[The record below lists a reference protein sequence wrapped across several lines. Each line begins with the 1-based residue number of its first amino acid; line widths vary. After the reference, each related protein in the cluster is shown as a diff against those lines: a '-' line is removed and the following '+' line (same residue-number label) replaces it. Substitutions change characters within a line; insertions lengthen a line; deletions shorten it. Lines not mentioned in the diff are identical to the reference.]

1 MYELL
6 DLAKILQDVRMTK
19 ILLEHSFVNEKIKN
33 QIDHTEKNLIDL
45 EEELSDSQSHDI
57 GDTSDIDV
65 KTIKDAEES

>member
-19 ILLEHSFVNEKIKN
+19 ILLEHSFVSEKIKN

-45 EEELSDSQSHDI
+45 EEELSDSQSHDV
-57 GDTSDIDV
+57 GDSSDLGV
-65 KTIKDAEES
+65 KNKD